1 MHAAAYDKNK
11 KLFATKKWFLFVC
24 DRRAS
29 ALKKGSLT
37 EAIGLSGFAE
47 WTLGSSN
54 SYINCCFANYYAC
67 KTLLFNCPIKNIYQS
82 HEFRILR
89 KYYFFNN
96 IFIY

>member
-54 SYINCCFANYYAC
+54 SYTSIAVLQITMHARHYSLIVPLKIFLNLINLEY
-67 KTLLFNCPIKNIYQS
+67 
-82 HEFRILR
+82 
-89 KYYFFNN
+89 
-96 IFIY
+96 